1 MKAMLIH
8 PPRQIACSDRLF
20 PPGSPCWCPGHKGGS
35 GFQKTRPDST
45 RSDNQD
51 NGDEYVKVMDWWWWW
66 SWSWWWSCKKRLIT
80 LESMLTQMKTTW
92 TTLGLRRSLRI
103 NWRALSPEFRFNN
116 CQHDL
121 NWLCGA
127 SMTRALYT
135 IYSLWILYGHILYSI
150 YVISS
155 ARIRPSYIPPV
166 NM

>member
-8 PPRQIACSDRLF
+8 LDKLHVAIAFSSQDHHVGVRVVE
-20 PPGSPCWCPGHKGGS
+20 GD
-35 GFQKTRPDST
+35 QDSRRHVQVQLVLVIMT
-45 RSDNQD
+45 MVNMWWWWWWSRS
-51 NGDEYVKVMDWWWWW
+51 WWW

-103 NWRALSPEFRFNN
+103 NCRALSPEFRFNN

-135 IYSLWILYGHILYSI
+135 IYSLWILYGHLLYSI

-155 ARIRPSYIPPV
+155 VRIRPSYIPSV